1 MFIQKRL
8 DGSLILDV
16 EISPNS
22 ETSRISG
29 VNEWRKR
36 LRIDIS
42 KPAVNGMANEELLL
56 PIIQKFNIK
65 SNQAELTCHKSKQKS
80 IMVSGI
86 SDTDIL
92 SVVNQEVYEMS
103 VANRELRFRRADVIQ
118 EALERVSDFGAI
130 LVVEGKKDTIA
141 LQEFGFPKGSIFE
154 INRGWDLENLKSPVG
169 KSRTQPVMVF
179 QV

>member
-42 KPAVNGMANEELLL
+42 KPAVNGMANEELLRF
-56 PIIQKFNIK
+56 IIQKFNIK
-65 SNQAELTCHKSKQKS
+65 SNQAELLSGHKSKQKS

-86 SDTDIL
+86 SEIDIL
-92 SVVNQEVYEMS
+92 SVVNQEV
-103 VANRELRFRRADVIQ
+103 L
-118 EALERVSDFGAI
+118 
-130 LVVEGKKDTIA
+130 
-141 LQEFGFPKGSIFE
+141 
-154 INRGWDLENLKSPVG
+154 
-169 KSRTQPVMVF
+169 
-179 QV
+179 

>member
-16 EISPNS
+16 EIGPNS

-42 KPAVNGMANEELLL
+42 KPAVNGMANEELLRF
-56 PIIQKFNIK
+56 IIQKFNIK
-65 SNQAELTCHKSKQKS
+65 SNQAELISGHKSKQKS

-92 SVVNQEVYEMS
+92 SVVNQEV
-103 VANRELRFRRADVIQ
+103 L
-118 EALERVSDFGAI
+118 
-130 LVVEGKKDTIA
+130 
-141 LQEFGFPKGSIFE
+141 
-154 INRGWDLENLKSPVG
+154 
-169 KSRTQPVMVF
+169 
-179 QV
+179 

>member
-42 KPAVNGMANEELLL
+42 KPAVNGMANEELLRF
-56 PIIQKFNIK
+56 IIQKFNIK
-65 SNQAELTCHKSKQKS
+65 SNQAELISGHKSKQKS

-92 SVVNQEVYEMS
+92 SIVNQEV
-103 VANRELRFRRADVIQ
+103 L
-118 EALERVSDFGAI
+118 
-130 LVVEGKKDTIA
+130 
-141 LQEFGFPKGSIFE
+141 
-154 INRGWDLENLKSPVG
+154 
-169 KSRTQPVMVF
+169 
-179 QV
+179 

>member
-22 ETSRISG
+22 ETSRILG

-42 KPAVNGMANEELLL
+42 KPAVNGMANEELLRF
-56 PIIQKFNIK
+56 IIQKFNIK
-65 SNQAELTCHKSKQKS
+65 SNQAELISGHKSKQKS

-92 SVVNQEVYEMS
+92 SVVNQEV
-103 VANRELRFRRADVIQ
+103 L
-118 EALERVSDFGAI
+118 
-130 LVVEGKKDTIA
+130 
-141 LQEFGFPKGSIFE
+141 
-154 INRGWDLENLKSPVG
+154 
-169 KSRTQPVMVF
+169 
-179 QV
+179 

>member
-42 KPAVNGMANEELLL
+42 KPAVNGMANEELLRF
-56 PIIQKFNIK
+56 IIQKFNIK
-65 SNQAELTCHKSKQKS
+65 SNQAELISGHKSKHKS
-80 IMVSGI
+80 ILVSGI

-92 SVVNQEVYEMS
+92 SVVNQEV
-103 VANRELRFRRADVIQ
+103 L
-118 EALERVSDFGAI
+118 
-130 LVVEGKKDTIA
+130 
-141 LQEFGFPKGSIFE
+141 
-154 INRGWDLENLKSPVG
+154 
-169 KSRTQPVMVF
+169 
-179 QV
+179 

>member
-42 KPAVNGMANEELLL
+42 KPAVNGMANEELLRF
-56 PIIQKFNIK
+56 ITQKFNIK
-65 SNQAELTCHKSKQKS
+65 SNQAELISGHKSKQKS

-92 SVVNQEVYEMS
+92 SVVNQEV
-103 VANRELRFRRADVIQ
+103 L
-118 EALERVSDFGAI
+118 
-130 LVVEGKKDTIA
+130 
-141 LQEFGFPKGSIFE
+141 
-154 INRGWDLENLKSPVG
+154 
-169 KSRTQPVMVF
+169 
-179 QV
+179 

>member
-42 KPAVNGMANEELLL
+42 KPAVNGMANEELLRF
-56 PIIQKFNIK
+56 IIQKFNIK
-65 SNQAELTCHKSKQKS
+65 SNQAELISGHKSKQKS
-80 IMVSGI
+80 IIVSGI

-92 SVVNQEVYEMS
+92 SVVNQEV
-103 VANRELRFRRADVIQ
+103 L
-118 EALERVSDFGAI
+118 
-130 LVVEGKKDTIA
+130 
-141 LQEFGFPKGSIFE
+141 
-154 INRGWDLENLKSPVG
+154 
-169 KSRTQPVMVF
+169 
-179 QV
+179 

>member
-42 KPAVNGMANEELLL
+42 KPAVNGMANEELLRF
-56 PIIQKFNIK
+56 IIQKFNIK
-65 SNQAELTCHKSKQKS
+65 SNQAELISGHKSKQKS

-86 SDTDIL
+86 SDDDIL
-92 SVVNQEVYEMS
+92 SVVNQEV
-103 VANRELRFRRADVIQ
+103 L
-118 EALERVSDFGAI
+118 
-130 LVVEGKKDTIA
+130 
-141 LQEFGFPKGSIFE
+141 
-154 INRGWDLENLKSPVG
+154 
-169 KSRTQPVMVF
+169 
-179 QV
+179 

>member
-22 ETSRISG
+22 ETSRILG

-42 KPAVNGMANEELLL
+42 KPAVNGMANEELLRF
-56 PIIQKFNIK
+56 IIQKFNIK
-65 SNQAELTCHKSKQKS
+65 SNQAELISGHKNKQKS
-80 IMVSGI
+80 IMISGI

-92 SVVNQEVYEMS
+92 SIVNQEV
-103 VANRELRFRRADVIQ
+103 L
-118 EALERVSDFGAI
+118 
-130 LVVEGKKDTIA
+130 
-141 LQEFGFPKGSIFE
+141 
-154 INRGWDLENLKSPVG
+154 
-169 KSRTQPVMVF
+169 
-179 QV
+179 

>member
-1 MFIQKRL
+1 LFIQKRL

-42 KPAVNGMANEELLL
+42 KPAVNGMANEELLRF
-56 PIIQKFNIK
+56 IIQKFNIK
-65 SNQAELTCHKSKQKS
+65 SNQAELISGHKSKQKS

-92 SVVNQEVYEMS
+92 SVVNQEV
-103 VANRELRFRRADVIQ
+103 L
-118 EALERVSDFGAI
+118 
-130 LVVEGKKDTIA
+130 
-141 LQEFGFPKGSIFE
+141 
-154 INRGWDLENLKSPVG
+154 
-169 KSRTQPVMVF
+169 
-179 QV
+179 

>member
-42 KPAVNGMANEELLL
+42 KPAVNGMANEELLRF
-56 PIIQKFNIK
+56 IIQKFNIK
-65 SNQAELTCHKSKQKS
+65 SNQAELISGHKSKQKS

-86 SDTDIL
+86 SDTDIF
-92 SVVNQEVYEMS
+92 SVVNQEV
-103 VANRELRFRRADVIQ
+103 L
-118 EALERVSDFGAI
+118 
-130 LVVEGKKDTIA
+130 
-141 LQEFGFPKGSIFE
+141 
-154 INRGWDLENLKSPVG
+154 
-169 KSRTQPVMVF
+169 
-179 QV
+179 

>member
-29 VNEWRKR
+29 INEWRKR

-42 KPAVNGMANEELLL
+42 KPAVNGMANEELLRF
-56 PIIQKFNIK
+56 IIQKFNIK
-65 SNQAELTCHKSKQKS
+65 SNQAELISGHKSKQKS

-92 SVVNQEVYEMS
+92 SVVNQEV
-103 VANRELRFRRADVIQ
+103 L
-118 EALERVSDFGAI
+118 
-130 LVVEGKKDTIA
+130 
-141 LQEFGFPKGSIFE
+141 
-154 INRGWDLENLKSPVG
+154 
-169 KSRTQPVMVF
+169 
-179 QV
+179 

>member
-22 ETSRISG
+22 EISRISG

-42 KPAVNGMANEELLL
+42 KPAVNGMANEELLRF
-56 PIIQKFNIK
+56 IIQKFNIK
-65 SNQAELTCHKSKQKS
+65 SNQAELISGHKSKQKS

-92 SVVNQEVYEMS
+92 SVVNQEV
-103 VANRELRFRRADVIQ
+103 L
-118 EALERVSDFGAI
+118 
-130 LVVEGKKDTIA
+130 
-141 LQEFGFPKGSIFE
+141 
-154 INRGWDLENLKSPVG
+154 
-169 KSRTQPVMVF
+169 
-179 QV
+179 

>member
-42 KPAVNGMANEELLL
+42 KPAVNGMANEELLRF
-56 PIIQKFNIK
+56 IIQKFNIK
-65 SNQAELTCHKSKQKS
+65 SNQAELISGHKSKQKS

-86 SDTDIL
+86 SDADIL
-92 SVVNQEVYEMS
+92 
-103 VANRELRFRRADVIQ
+103 
-118 EALERVSDFGAI
+118 I
-130 LVVEGKKDTIA
+130 L
-141 LQEFGFPKGSIFE
+141 
-154 INRGWDLENLKSPVG
+154 
-169 KSRTQPVMVF
+169 
-179 QV
+179 

>member
-42 KPAVNGMANEELLL
+42 KPAVNGMANEELLRF
-56 PIIQKFNIK
+56 ITEKFDIK
-65 SNQAELTCHKSKQKS
+65 RNQAELLSGHKSKHKS
-80 IMVSGI
+80 IMISGI
-86 SDTDIL
+86 SEIEIL
-92 SVVNQEVYEMS
+92 NTVNQEV
-103 VANRELRFRRADVIQ
+103 
-118 EALERVSDFGAI
+118 
-130 LVVEGKKDTIA
+130 
-141 LQEFGFPKGSIFE
+141 P
-154 INRGWDLENLKSPVG
+154 
-169 KSRTQPVMVF
+169 
-179 QV
+179 

>member
-42 KPAVNGMANEELLL
+42 KPAVNGMANEELLRF
-56 PIIQKFNIK
+56 ITQKFNIK
-65 SNQAELTCHKSKQKS
+65 SNQAELISGHKSKQKS

-92 SVVNQEVYEMS
+92 SVVNHEV
-103 VANRELRFRRADVIQ
+103 L
-118 EALERVSDFGAI
+118 
-130 LVVEGKKDTIA
+130 
-141 LQEFGFPKGSIFE
+141 
-154 INRGWDLENLKSPVG
+154 
-169 KSRTQPVMVF
+169 
-179 QV
+179 

>member
-42 KPAVNGMANEELLL
+42 KPAVNGMANEELLRF
-56 PIIQKFNIK
+56 IIQKFNIK
-65 SNQAELTCHKSKQKS
+65 SNQAELISGHKSKQKS
-80 IMVSGI
+80 IMISGI

-92 SVVNQEVYEMS
+92 SVVNQEV
-103 VANRELRFRRADVIQ
+103 L
-118 EALERVSDFGAI
+118 
-130 LVVEGKKDTIA
+130 
-141 LQEFGFPKGSIFE
+141 
-154 INRGWDLENLKSPVG
+154 
-169 KSRTQPVMVF
+169 
-179 QV
+179 

>member
-42 KPAVNGMANEELLL
+42 KPAVNGMANEELLRF
-56 PIIQKFNIK
+56 IIQKFNIK
-65 SNQAELTCHKSKQKS
+65 SNQAELISGHKSKQKS

-92 SVVNQEVYEMS
+92 SVVNQEV
-103 VANRELRFRRADVIQ
+103 L
-118 EALERVSDFGAI
+118 
-130 LVVEGKKDTIA
+130 
-141 LQEFGFPKGSIFE
+141 
-154 INRGWDLENLKSPVG
+154 
-169 KSRTQPVMVF
+169 
-179 QV
+179 

>member
-42 KPAVNGMANEELLL
+42 KPAVNGMANEELLRF
-56 PIIQKFNIK
+56 IIQKFNIK
-65 SNQAELTCHKSKQKS
+65 SNQAELISGHKSKQKS

-86 SDTDIL
+86 SDADIL
-92 SVVNQEVYEMS
+92 SVVNQEV
-103 VANRELRFRRADVIQ
+103 L
-118 EALERVSDFGAI
+118 
-130 LVVEGKKDTIA
+130 
-141 LQEFGFPKGSIFE
+141 
-154 INRGWDLENLKSPVG
+154 
-169 KSRTQPVMVF
+169 
-179 QV
+179 

>member
-42 KPAVNGMANEELLL
+42 KPAVNGMANEELLRF
-56 PIIQKFNIK
+56 IIQKFNIK
-65 SNQAELTCHKSKQKS
+65 SNQAELISGHKSKQKS

-86 SDTDIL
+86 SDNDIL
-92 SVVNQEVYEMS
+92 SVVNQEV
-103 VANRELRFRRADVIQ
+103 L
-118 EALERVSDFGAI
+118 
-130 LVVEGKKDTIA
+130 
-141 LQEFGFPKGSIFE
+141 
-154 INRGWDLENLKSPVG
+154 
-169 KSRTQPVMVF
+169 
-179 QV
+179 